1 MSSEVPLLDFDRLLA
16 PVSEDRPSGES
27 LQYSGLFDEIREARR
42 ADDVLEQGDWKRELK
57 VADWDEAVALSTDAL
72 LTKTKDLQ
80 VGAWLAEG
88 LTMLHGF
95 AGARDGLR
103 LMKGLHEQFWET
115 CYPEIDEGDMEGRA
129 NVLSFFDR
137 QLALSLRKAPLTRAP
152 GMNFSWLEWSES
164 RPFDI
169 PETIAGPLDGDAQTR
184 LTELKR
190 QAAAEN
196 KTSGEDFRKAKAST
210 PKVYYESASK
220 ALAQA
225 WDEFQGLD
233 RVMDEKFGRQ
243 TPGLSELKKSIEEV
257 RRVVDSILKEKR
269 ALEPDA
275 PAGGGAGA
283 EAGKVDGQDGGAVV
297 YRVAGPSG
305 PIRGR
310 GEALARL
317 GEVAEFFRQ
326 TEPHSPVSYLVQRAI
341 TWGQMPLD
349 TWLAEV
355 IKDTTVLGGIKETLG
370 IRQQSE

>member
-1 MSSEVPLLDFDRLLA
+1 MSSEDPLLDFDRLLS

-57 VADWDEAVALSTDAL
+57 VADWDEAAALATDAL

-80 VGAWLAEG
+80 VAAWLAEA
-88 LTMLHGF
+88 LTMLQGF
-95 AGARDGLR
+95 AGARDGLK
-103 LMKGLHEQFWET
+103 LMKGLHSQFWET

-129 NVLSFFDR
+129 NVLSFLDR
-137 QLALSLRKAPLTRAP
+137 QVALSLRKAPLTRAP
-152 GMNFSWLEWSES
+152 GMNFSWLEWNES
-164 RPFDI
+164 RAFDI
-169 PETIAGPLDGDAQTR
+169 PESITGPLDADSQSR
-184 LTELKR
+184 LSELKR
-190 QAAAEN
+190 QAVEEN
-196 KTSGEDFRKAKAST
+196 KTAGEDFRKAKGST
-210 PKVYYESASK
+210 PKVFYEDASK

-243 TPGLSELKKSIEEV
+243 TPGLGELKKAIEEV
-257 RRVVDSILKEKR
+257 RRVVDGILKEKR

-275 PAGGGAGA
+275 KAAGGAPAAAEEGGA
-283 EAGKVDGQDGGAVV
+283 EAGGAVV

-305 PIRGR
+305 PIRSR

-341 TWGQMPLD
+341 TWGQMPLE
-349 TWLAEV
+349 TWLADV
-355 IKDTTVLGGIKETLG
+355 IKDTGVLEGIKETLG
-370 IRQQSE
+370 IRPAGE

>member
-1 MSSEVPLLDFDRLLA
+1 MSSEAPLLDFDRLLA

-57 VADWDEAVALSTDAL
+57 VADWDEAVALATDAL

-80 VGAWLAEG
+80 VGSWLAEG

-95 AGARDGLR
+95 AGMRDGLK

-137 QLALSLRKAPLTRAP
+137 QVALSLRKAPLTRAP

-164 RPFDI
+164 RPYDI
-169 PETIAGPLDGDAQTR
+169 PETITGPLDGDAQTR
-184 LTELKR
+184 LSELKR
-190 QAAAEN
+190 QALAEN
-196 KTSGEDFRKAKAST
+196 KTSGEDFRKAKSST
-210 PKVYYESASK
+210 PKAYYEGASK

-275 PAGGGAGA
+275 PVGGAAGA
-283 EAGKVDGQDGGAVV
+283 EAGEVDGQDGGAVV
-297 YRVAGPSG
+297 YRVAGLSG

-310 GEALARL
+310 AEALARL

-341 TWGQMPLD
+341 TWGQMPLEV
-349 TWLAEV
+349 WLAEV
-355 IKDTTVLGGIKETLG
+355 IKDTSVLGGIKETLG
-370 IRQQSE
+370 IRPQS

>member
-1 MSSEVPLLDFDRLLA
+1 MSSEAPLLDFDRLLA

-57 VADWDEAVALSTDAL
+57 VADWDEAVALATDAL

-80 VGAWLAEG
+80 IGAWLAEG

-95 AGARDGLR
+95 AGARDGLK

-129 NVLSFFDR
+129 NVLSFLDR
-137 QLALSLRKAPLTRAP
+137 QVALSLRKAPLTRAP
-152 GMNFSWLEWSES
+152 GMNFSWLEWNES

-169 PETIAGPLDGDAQTR
+169 PESVAGPLDGDAQSR
-184 LTELKR
+184 LSELKR
-190 QAAAEN
+190 QAVEEN
-196 KTSGEDFRKAKAST
+196 KTSGEDFRKARSST
-210 PKVYYESASK
+210 PKAFYEDSSK

-243 TPGLSELKKSIEEV
+243 TPGLGELKKAIEEV
-257 RRVVDSILKEKR
+257 RRVVDAILKEKR

-275 PAGGGAGA
+275 KAAGGVPAAPEGGA
-283 EAGKVDGQDGGAVV
+283 EAGGAVV

-305 PIRGR
+305 PIRSR

-341 TWGQMPLD
+341 TWGQMPLE
-349 TWLAEV
+349 TWLADV
-355 IKDTTVLGGIKETLG
+355 IKDTNVLDGIKETLG
-370 IRQQSE
+370 IRAPTE

>member
-1 MSSEVPLLDFDRLLA
+1 MSSEDPLLDFDRLLS

-57 VADWDEAVALSTDAL
+57 VADWDEAAALATDAL
-72 LTKTKDLQ
+72 LTRTKDLQ
-80 VGAWLAEG
+80 VAAWLAEA
-88 LTMLHGF
+88 LTMLQGF
-95 AGARDGLR
+95 AGARDGLK
-103 LMKGLHEQFWET
+103 LMKGLHAQFWDT

-129 NVLSFFDR
+129 NVLSFLDR

-152 GMNFSWLEWSES
+152 GMNFSWLEWNES
-164 RPFDI
+164 RAFDI
-169 PETIAGPLDGDAQTR
+169 PESITGPLDADSQSR
-184 LTELKR
+184 LAELKR
-190 QAAAEN
+190 QAVEEN
-196 KTSGEDFRKAKAST
+196 KTSGEDFRKAKGST
-210 PKVYYESASK
+210 PKVFYEDASK

-243 TPGLSELKKSIEEV
+243 TPGLGELKKAIEEV
-257 RRVVDSILKEKR
+257 RRVVDGILKEKR

-275 PAGGGAGA
+275 KAAGGAPVASEEGGG
-283 EAGKVDGQDGGAVV
+283 EAGGAVV

-305 PIRGR
+305 PIRSR

-341 TWGQMPLD
+341 TWGQMPLE
-349 TWLAEV
+349 TWLADV
-355 IKDTTVLGGIKETLG
+355 IKDTGVLEGIKETLG
-370 IRQQSE
+370 IRPAGE

>member
-1 MSSEVPLLDFDRLLA
+1 MSSEDPLLDFDRLLS

-57 VADWDEAVALSTDAL
+57 VADWDEAAALATDAL

-80 VGAWLAEG
+80 VAAWLAEA
-88 LTMLHGF
+88 LTMLQGF
-95 AGARDGLR
+95 AGARDGLK
-103 LMKGLHEQFWET
+103 LMKGLHAQFWET
-115 CYPEIDEGDMEGRA
+115 CYPEIDDGDMEGRA
-129 NVLSFFDR
+129 NVLSFLDR
-137 QLALSLRKAPLTRAP
+137 QVALSLRKAPLTRAP
-152 GMNFSWLEWSES
+152 GMNFSWLEWNES
-164 RPFDI
+164 RAFDI
-169 PETIAGPLDGDAQTR
+169 PESITGPLDADSQSR
-184 LTELKR
+184 LADLKR
-190 QAAAEN
+190 QAVEEN

-210 PKVYYESASK
+210 PKVYYEDASK

-243 TPGLSELKKSIEEV
+243 TPGLGELKKAIEEV
-257 RRVVDSILKEKR
+257 RRVVDGILKEKR

-275 PAGGGAGA
+275 KAAGGAPAAPVEGGA
-283 EAGKVDGQDGGAVV
+283 EAGGAVV

-305 PIRGR
+305 PIRSR

-341 TWGQMPLD
+341 TWGQMPLE
-349 TWLAEV
+349 TWLADV
-355 IKDTTVLGGIKETLG
+355 IKDTGVLEGIKETLG
-370 IRQQSE
+370 IRPAGE

>member
-1 MSSEVPLLDFDRLLA
+1 MSSEAPLLDFDRLLA

-57 VADWDEAVALSTDAL
+57 VADWDEAVALATDAL

-95 AGARDGLR
+95 AGCRDGLK

-137 QLALSLRKAPLTRAP
+137 QVALSLRKAPLTRAP
-152 GMNFSWLEWSES
+152 GMNFSWLEWNES

-169 PETIAGPLDGDAQTR
+169 PESVTGPLDGDAQTR
-184 LTELKR
+184 LSELKR
-190 QAAAEN
+190 QAVEEN
-196 KTSGEDFRKAKAST
+196 KTSGEDFRKAKGST
-210 PKVYYESASK
+210 PKAYYESASK

-257 RRVVDSILKEKR
+257 RRVVDAILKEKR

-275 PAGGGAGA
+275 PAGGRCAGPRRGTGPGRTGVRSSTGSRARPGRSGAGA
-283 EAGKVDGQDGGAVV
+283 RRSPGSARWRSSSARPSRTAPSRTSSSARSRGA
-297 YRVAGPSG
+297 RCRSRPGS
-305 PIRGR
+305 R
-310 GEALARL
+310 
-317 GEVAEFFRQ
+317 
-326 TEPHSPVSYLVQRAI
+326 T
-341 TWGQMPLD
+341 
-349 TWLAEV
+349 
-355 IKDTTVLGGIKETLG
+355 
-370 IRQQSE
+370 

>member
-1 MSSEVPLLDFDRLLA
+1 MSSEAPLLDFDRLLA

-57 VADWDEAVALSTDAL
+57 VADWDEAVALATDAL

-95 AGARDGLR
+95 AGARDGLK
-103 LMKGLHEQFWET
+103 LMKGLHSSSGRRAI
-115 CYPEIDEGDMEGRA
+115 PEIDEGDMEGRA

-137 QLALSLRKAPLTRAP
+137 QVALSLRKAPLTRAP
-152 GMNFSWLEWSES
+152 GMNFSWLKWNES

-169 PETIAGPLDGDAQTR
+169 PESVAGPLDGDAQSR
-184 LTELKR
+184 LSELKR
-190 QAAAEN
+190 QAIEEN
-196 KTSGEDFRKAKAST
+196 KTSGEDFRKAKGST
-210 PKVYYESASK
+210 PKAFYEDASK
-220 ALAQA
+220 TLAQA

-243 TPGLSELKKSIEEV
+243 TPGLGELKKSIEEV
-257 RRVVDSILKEKR
+257 RRVIDGILKEKR

-275 PAGGGAGA
+275 RGRGAPGLPRTRDEDA
-283 EAGKVDGQDGGAVV
+283 GGAVA

-341 TWGQMPLD
+341 TWGQMPLE
-349 TWLAEV
+349 TWLADV
-355 IKDTTVLGGIKETLG
+355 IKDTNVLEGIKETLG
-370 IRQQSE
+370 IRAPTE

>member
-42 ADDVLEQGDWKRELK
+42 ADDVLAQGDWKRELK

-72 LTKTKDLQ
+72 LAKTKDLQ
-80 VGAWLAEG
+80 IGAWLAEG

-95 AGARDGLR
+95 AGARDGLK
-103 LMKGLHEQFWET
+103 LMKGLHERFWET

-129 NVLSFFDR
+129 NVLSFLDR
-137 QLALSLRKAPLTRAP
+137 QVALSLRKAPMTRAP
-152 GMNFSWLEWSES
+152 GMNFSWLEWNES
-164 RPFDI
+164 RAFDI
-169 PETIAGPLDGDAQTR
+169 PESITGPLDADAQSR
-184 LTELKR
+184 LSELKR
-190 QAAAEN
+190 QAVEEN
-196 KTSGEDFRKAKAST
+196 KTAGEDFRKAKGST
-210 PKVYYESASK
+210 PKVFYEDASK

-243 TPGLSELKKSIEEV
+243 TPGLGELKKAIEEV
-257 RRVVDSILKEKR
+257 RRVVDGILKEKR

-275 PAGGGAGA
+275 KAAGGAPAAAEEGGA
-283 EAGKVDGQDGGAVV
+283 DGGGAVV
-297 YRVAGPSG
+297 YRTAGPSG
-305 PIRGR
+305 PIRSR
-310 GEALARL
+310 SEALARL

-341 TWGQMPLD
+341 TWGQMPLE
-349 TWLAEV
+349 TWLADV
-355 IKDTTVLGGIKETLG
+355 IKDTGVLEGIKETLG
-370 IRQQSE
+370 IRPAGE

>member
-1 MSSEVPLLDFDRLLA
+1 MSSEAPLLDFDRLFA
-16 PVSEDRPSGES
+16 PVSEDRASGES
-27 LQYSGLFDEIREARR
+27 LQYSGLYDEIREARR
-42 ADDVLEQGDWKRELK
+42 ADDLLEQGDWKRELK

-80 VGAWLAEG
+80 IGSWLAEG

-95 AGARDGLR
+95 AGARDGLK

-169 PETIAGPLDGDAQTR
+169 PESVTGPLDGDAQAR
-184 LTELKR
+184 LSELKR
-190 QAAAEN
+190 QAAEEN
-196 KTSGEDFRKAKAST
+196 KTSGEDFRKAKGST
-210 PKVYYESASK
+210 PKQFYEDAAK
-220 ALAQA
+220 ALGQA

-243 TPGLSELKKSIEEV
+243 TPGLSELKRSIEEV
-257 RRVVDSILKEKR
+257 RRVVDSLLKEKR
-269 ALEPDA
+269 ALEPDVTA
-275 PAGGGAGA
+275 RGADGAAAG
-283 EAGKVDGQDGGAVV
+283 EADGQDGGAAV

-317 GEVAEFFRQ
+317 AEVAEFFRQ

-341 TWGQMPLD
+341 TWGQMPLE
-349 TWLAEV
+349 TWLADV
-355 IKDTTVLGGIKETLG
+355 IKDTGVLEGIKETLG
-370 IRQQSE
+370 IRPGTE

>member
-1 MSSEVPLLDFDRLLA
+1 MSSEAPLLDLDRLLA
-16 PVSEDRPSGES
+16 PISSDRPSGES

-57 VADWDEAVALSTDAL
+57 VADWDETVALATDAL
-72 LTKTKDLQ
+72 LAKTKDLQ
-80 VGAWLAEG
+80 VAAWLGEG
-88 LTMLHGF
+88 LTMLHAF
-95 AGARDGLR
+95 AGCRDGLR
-103 LMKGLHEQFWET
+103 VMKGFHADFWDT

-129 NVLSFFDR
+129 NVLAFFDR
-137 QLALSLRKAPLTRAP
+137 QVALALRRAPLTRAP

-169 PETIAGPLDGDAQTR
+169 PETAGGTLEPDAQAR

-190 QAAAEN
+190 QAAEEN
-196 KTSGEDFRKAKAST
+196 KTSGEDFRKAKAGT
-210 PKVYYESASK
+210 PKVFYEDASK
-220 ALAQA
+220 ALAQC
-225 WDEFQGLD
+225 WDEYQGLD

-243 TPGLSELKKSIEEV
+243 TPGLAELKQSIEEV
-257 RRVVDSILKEKR
+257 RRLIDGILKEKK

-275 PAGGGAGA
+275 LTASGAGVDAEGGEGGAG
-283 EAGKVDGQDGGAVV
+283 VV
-297 YRVAGPSG
+297 YRVAGASG

-341 TWGQMPLD
+341 TWGQMPLES
-349 TWLAEV
+349 WLRDV
-355 IKDTTVLGGIKETLG
+355 IKDTNVLDQIKEVLG
-370 IRQQSE
+370 IRPESE